1 MSKPKKSDAVWHR
14 LIDAARSDSDAT
26 CEPAP
31 SMSADQVVAAWRAQP
46 PRSATLARRG
56 SGERLDDRLV
66 GVSAV
71 VALAASLLLVVADWD
86 LLRDVIAPRPEV
98 LEACITVEP
107 LP

>member
-1 MSKPKKSDAVWHR
+1 MSKPKKSDAVWRR
-14 LIDAARSDSDAT
+14 LIDAARFDSDAP

-31 SMSADQVVAAWRAQP
+31 STSAEQVVAAWRAQP
-46 PRSATLARRG
+46 PRSATLALRG
-56 SGERLDDRLV
+56 SDERFDERLV

-86 LLRDVIAPRPEV
+86 LLRDVVAPRPEV
-98 LEACITVEP
+98 LEAYITVEP